1 MATNHLKLY
10 TDRAVRSQLAKSQL
24 DQLGISYEEVNVED
38 DSNSVVFLESQGR
51 DRKHHPLPQYYVGDK
66 LAWENGYKDVVALNA
81 TQINSKIEEL
91 NAG

>member
-24 DQLGISYEEVNVED
+24 DQLGVSYEEVNVED
-38 DSNSVVFLESQGR
+38 SSDAVVFLESQGR
-51 DRKHHPLPQYYVGDK
+51 SRKHHPLPQYYVGNS
-66 LAWENGYKDVVALNA
+66 LAWENGFKDVVELNA
-81 TQINSKIEEL
+81 TQINSRIEEL